1 MSAGTSK
8 SSNKS
13 AKRNRPTTP
22 LITRVY
28 AHMQANTGHNFSV
41 SELSK
46 ELSASSTN
54 IKRSLTRSVNR
65 PDMYPDLFAYDD
77 GSFAFNP
84 TEPTKPKIKGNT
96 QTETFAP
103 PAAIETETLWE
114 PGETMEVIGQ
124 LPSGEVVV
132 LHNAMLHLVT
142 IIEVG
147 SIQKHMSL

>member
-1 MSAGTSK
+1 MQ
-8 SSNKS
+8 SNTKS

-22 LITRVY
+22 LITQVY

-46 ELSASSTN
+46 ELGASSTN

-84 TEPTKPKIKGNT
+84 TEPTKSKIKGNT
-96 QTETFAP
+96 QTETFTTDVMEAP
-103 PAAIETETLWE
+103 ADWQ
-114 PGETMEVIGQ
+114 PGAMLEVMGR
-124 LPSGEVVV
+124 LPTGDVVV
-132 LHNAMLHLVT
+132 IHQQALYLVEIT
-142 IIEVG
+142 PIG
-147 SIQKHMSL
+147 SIANR